1 MPHPFLEAR
10 EKVSRMRRESNLLE
24 AVDSF
29 AAKGYLLN
37 RSVDELD
44 EYTQEQEKHGTPEY
58 DLAATQGE
66 FDDIAVLFFSW
77 LETYARDVDM
87 LQTVHTANGYGSHS
101 AALENLAPVI
111 LDSQDDLRAVPEVV
125 ARLAS
130 IGIHMPVPYV
140 TFARM
145 SQTVERVLKNRP
157 PWLYSTYC
165 PILKR
170 ELRDEELLLKYE
182 HLEKGTKMIRK
193 KVDRT
198 LRTMDLLPHKQ
209 QLLEWQKSDIHLEH
223 IAAALEDG
231 GRIVV
236 SSEKAPADGR

>member
-1 MPHPFLEAR
+1 M
-10 EKVSRMRRESNLLE
+10 
-24 AVDSF
+24 
-29 AAKGYLLN
+29 
-37 RSVDELD
+37 
-44 EYTQEQEKHGTPEY
+44 
-58 DLAATQGE
+58 
-66 FDDIAVLFFSW
+66 
-77 LETYARDVDM
+77 
-87 LQTVHTANGYGSHS
+87 
-101 AALENLAPVI
+101 
-111 LDSQDDLRAVPEVV
+111 
-125 ARLAS
+125 
-130 IGIHMPVPYV
+130 
-140 TFARM
+140 
-145 SQTVERVLKNRP
+145 
-157 PWLYSTYC
+157 
-165 PILKR
+165 KR